1 MTFHNLLF
9 ASLQIVALVAAAEA
23 AIALVRLRQP
33 GALLVTRQFLLAFCI
48 ALPFLEPRMEWTPGV
63 EAGVSFSSRTAVAA
77 AGHGFAWPSWP
88 EALLGAIA
96 LGAAF
101 RLIRLAHGTI
111 RLGRLRRAAE
121 WMPRAHDDLQAALG
135 ARAAI
140 YRSDLIRSPVTF
152 GWRHPAVLLPP
163 ECMEDRLIV
172 CHELLHVRRRD
183 WLFACFEQTAL
194 ALFWFHPAMWW
205 LVSRIQ
211 LNREQTVDA
220 LVVARLGARERYIGT
235 LVRFASRRPPAAP
248 MPVNPFL
255 KQRHLRR
262 RVDALLK
269 EVIMTK
275 SRTIFTAAAL
285 ALAVVSTAWICI
297 QALPL
302 QAAPQ
307 DKQTPKRIRV
317 DPEMQSKNLI
327 HKVTPVY
334 PMDAKAA
341 GIQGQ
346 VVLNAEIDKDGKVRD
361 LKVESGDD
369 SLAQSALTAVRQWIY
384 KPTLLNGEPI
394 EVETTITVTYTL
406 SK

>member
-1 MTFHNLLF
+1 MTMHNLLY
-9 ASLQIVALVAAAEA
+9 ASLQILALVAVAEA
-23 AIALVRLRQP
+23 AIALVRLRHA
-33 GALLVTRQFLLAFCI
+33 GALLAARQVLLALCI
-48 ALPFLEPRMEWTPGV
+48 ALPFLEPRMEWTPAV
-63 EAGVSFSSRTAVAA
+63 EAGVSVSSRTAAAVA
-77 AGHGFAWPSWP
+77 GNGLVWPSWT
-88 EALLGAIA
+88 EALLVAIA

-101 RLIRLAHGTI
+101 RLVGLAYGMV

-121 WMPRAHDDLQAALG
+121 RVPHAHDDLQVALG

-140 YRSDLIRSPVTF
+140 YRSELVRSPVTF
-152 GWRHPAVLLPP
+152 GWLNPAVLLPP
-163 ECMEDRLIV
+163 ECVEDRLVV
-172 CHELLHVRRRD
+172 CHELLHVRRGD
-183 WLFACFEQTAL
+183 WLLACFEQTVL
-194 ALFWFHPAMWW
+194 ALFWFHPALWW

-220 LVVARLGARERYIGT
+220 RVVALLGAKERYIET
-235 LVRFASRRPPAAP
+235 LVRFASRRLPAAP

-255 KQRHLRR
+255 KKRHLRR
-262 RVDALLK
+262 RVEALLK

-275 SRTIFTAAAL
+275 SRTLFAAATL
-285 ALAVVSTAWICI
+285 ALAVVSTAWISV

-307 DKQTPKRIRV
+307 DKDAPKRIRV
-317 DPEMQSKNLI
+317 DQEAQSKNLI

-341 GIQGQ
+341 GIQGK
-346 VVLNAEIDKDGKVRD
+346 VVLNAAIDKDGKVRD

-369 SLAQSALTAVRQWIY
+369 SLAQSALTAVRQWVY

-406 SK
+406 AK

>member
-1 MTFHNLLF
+1 MTLHNLLF
-9 ASLQIVALVAAAEA
+9 ASLQILALTAAAEA

-33 GALLVTRQFLLAFCI
+33 GALLLTRQCLLGLCV
-48 ALPFLEPRMEWTPGV
+48 ALPFLEPRMEFAPGV
-63 EAGVSFSSRTAVAA
+63 VAGVSVSSRTVALA
-77 AGHGFAWPSWP
+77 AGHGFAWPAWP
-88 EALLGAIA
+88 EALLALIA
-96 LGAAF
+96 AGAAF
-101 RLIRLAHGTI
+101 RSIRLAHGLV

-121 WMPRAHDDLQAALG
+121 PMPHAYEDLQASLG
-135 ARAAI
+135 VRAAI
-140 YRSDLIRSPVTF
+140 YRGETVSCPVTF

-163 ECMEDRLIV
+163 ECVEDRLVV
-172 CHELLHVRRRD
+172 CHELLHVRRKD

-194 ALFWFHPAMWW
+194 ALFWFHPAVWW

-220 LVVARLGARERYIGT
+220 LVVALLGAKERYVGT
-235 LVRFASRRPPAAP
+235 LVRFAARRIPAPP

-255 KQRHLRR
+255 KKRHLRS

-269 EVIMTK
+269 EVTMTK
-275 SRTIFTAAAL
+275 SRTISTAAAL
-285 ALAVVSTAWICI
+285 AFAVASTVWISVH
-297 QALPL
+297 ALPL

-307 DKQTPKRIRV
+307 DKQASKRIRV
-317 DPEMQSKNLI
+317 SGETEQKNLI

-341 GIQGQ
+341 GIQG
-346 VVLNAEIDKDGKVRD
+346 VVTLKADIGKDGTVQD

-394 EVETTITVTYTL
+394 EVETTILVNYTL

>member
-1 MTFHNLLF
+1 MTLHNLLF
-9 ASLQIVALVAAAEA
+9 ASLQILVLTAAAEA
-23 AIALVRLRQP
+23 AIALVRLRHP
-33 GALLVTRQFLLAFCI
+33 GALLATRQILLALCV
-48 ALPFLEPRMEWTPGV
+48 ALPFLEPRMEWAPEV
-63 EAGVSFSSRTAVAA
+63 EAGVSVSSRTVAA
-77 AGHGFAWPSWP
+77 VAGHGFAWPSWP
-88 EALLGAIA
+88 EALLAAIVI
-96 LGAAF
+96 GAAF
-101 RLIRLAHGTI
+101 RLIRLAQGTV

-121 WMPRAHDDLQAALG
+121 WLPNAHDDLQVTLG

-140 YRSDLIRSPVTF
+140 YRSELVRSPVTF
-152 GWRHPAVLLPP
+152 GWLNPAVLLPP
-163 ECMEDRLIV
+163 ECVEDRLVV
-172 CHELLHVRRRD
+172 CHELLHVRRKD
-183 WLFACFEQTAL
+183 WLSACLEQIVL
-194 ALFWFHPAMWW
+194 ALFWFHPALWW

-220 LVVARLGARERYIGT
+220 RVVALLGAKERYIGT
-235 LVRFASRRPPAAP
+235 LVRFASRRLPAAP

-255 KQRHLRR
+255 KRRHLRR

-275 SRTIFTAAAL
+275 SRTLITAATL
-285 ALAVVSTAWICI
+285 ALAVVSTAWISV

-307 DKQTPKRIRV
+307 DKEAPKRIRV
-317 DPEMQSKNLI
+317 DPETQSKNLI

-341 GIQGQ
+341 GIQGT
-346 VVLNAEIDKDGKVRD
+346 VILKAAIDKDGKVRD

-369 SLAQSALTAVRQWIY
+369 SLAQWALTAVRQWVY

-394 EVETTITVTYTL
+394 EVETTITVNYTL
-406 SK
+406 AK

>member
-1 MTFHNLLF
+1 M
-9 ASLQIVALVAAAEA
+9 
-23 AIALVRLRQP
+23 RLR
-33 GALLVTRQFLLAFCI
+33 
-48 ALPFLEPRMEWTPGV
+48 
-63 EAGVSFSSRTAVAA
+63 
-77 AGHGFAWPSWP
+77 
-88 EALLGAIA
+88 
-96 LGAAF
+96 
-101 RLIRLAHGTI
+101 
-111 RLGRLRRAAE
+111 RLRRAAE
-121 WMPRAHDDLQAALG
+121 WMPRAHDDLQIALG

-140 YRSDLIRSPVTF
+140 YRSELIRSPVTF
-152 GWRHPAVLLPP
+152 GWRRPAVLLPP

-172 CHELLHVRRRD
+172 CHELLHVRRKD
-183 WLFACFEQTAL
+183 WLFACFEQFAL
-194 ALFWFHPAMWW
+194 ALFWFHPAAWW

-235 LVRFASRRPPAAP
+235 LVRFASRRLPAAP

-255 KQRHLRR
+255 KKRHLRR

-275 SRTIFTAAAL
+275 SRTLFTAAAL
-285 ALAVVSTAWICI
+285 ALAVVSTAWISV

-307 DKQTPKRIRV
+307 DKQAPKRIRV
-317 DPEMQSKNLI
+317 DQEVQSKNLI

-341 GIQGQ
+341 GIQGK

-369 SLAQSALTAVRQWIY
+369 SLAQSALTAVRQWVY

-394 EVETTITVTYTL
+394 EVETTITVNYTL
-406 SK
+406 AK

>member
-1 MTFHNLLF
+1 MTPHNLLF
-9 ASLQIVALVAAAEA
+9 ASLQMLALAAAAEA

-33 GALLVTRQFLLAFCI
+33 GALLVTRQILLALCI

-63 EAGVSFSSRTAVAA
+63 EAGVSVSSHTGAVA
-77 AGHGFAWPSWP
+77 AGHGFAWLSWP
-88 EALLGAIA
+88 EALLAVIA

-101 RLIRLAHGTI
+101 RLIRLAHGMV
-111 RLGRLRRAAE
+111 RLGRLRQTAE
-121 WMPRAHDDLQAALG
+121 PMPHAHGDLQASLG
-135 ARAAI
+135 VHAAI
-140 YRSDLIRSPVTF
+140 YRSELISCPVTF
-152 GWRHPAVLLPP
+152 GWRRPVVLLPP
-163 ECMEDRLIV
+163 ECVEDRLVV

-183 WLFACFEQTAL
+183 WLWACFEQTAL
-194 ALFWFHPAMWW
+194 ALFWFHPAVWW

-220 LVVARLGARERYIGT
+220 QVVEMLGARERYIGT
-235 LVRFASRRPPAAP
+235 LVRFASRRMPAPP

-255 KQRHLRR
+255 KKRHLRR

-269 EVIMTK
+269 EVTMTK
-275 SRTIFTAAAL
+275 SRTIFTAATL
-285 ALAVVSTAWICI
+285 ALAVTSTVWISI

-307 DKQTPKRIRV
+307 DKEAPKRIRV
-317 DPEMQSKNLI
+317 DRATQSKNLI

-341 GIQGQ
+341 GIQGT
-346 VVLNAEIDKDGKVRD
+346 VTLKADIGKDGKVQD
-361 LKVESGDD
+361 LQVESGDD

-394 EVETTITVTYTL
+394 EVETTIVVNYTL
-406 SK
+406 TK